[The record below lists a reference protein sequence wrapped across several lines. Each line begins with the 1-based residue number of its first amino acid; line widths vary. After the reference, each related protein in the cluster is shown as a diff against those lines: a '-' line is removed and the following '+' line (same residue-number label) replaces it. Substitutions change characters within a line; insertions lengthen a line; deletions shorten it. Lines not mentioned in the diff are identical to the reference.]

1 MTQERIDIV
10 VSEKGSKQAS
20 QNIAGISKGALTAQ
34 NSIVTLNQALG
45 AIGVGL
51 SINSIKN
58 VLDGYT
64 TMQNAL
70 KQVTTSQEQLNQVT
84 EELYQMSQRTRSS
97 LNDNAEA
104 YRRFALAGRDLGLT
118 QRDVLQFT
126 ESLNQAVKLSG
137 ASGAEASAGII
148 QFSQGLASGA
158 LRGDE
163 LRSVLEQI
171 PAVADVIANSLGVT
185 RGELRKMGEA
195 GTLTSDKIIKAFQEA
210 RVELQE
216 KFAKS
221 TPTIADSFVVVGN
234 SISKY
239 AGELDKAYGISSTV
253 SGILITVANNVDLL
267 AKAIGIATAAWVSY
281 RIAANASVI
290 ASITAAVVGNVVAFL
305 QLASTVRSVSQAM
318 ALLNAVLLVNPLIL
332 LATIVIAAIAALV
345 LFRKEVYEMMKAT
358 TIAGVNVADAF
369 TTMIDVIRGTAYGL
383 INLIK
388 ILLNDVKIEYFKFVD
403 SLSISQDLKDSL
415 LGSVDIDF
423 SLKGK
428 TAADAFNMGFEKA
441 VANGG
446 SKAMIEKSFA
456 GKPSGPDLLGE
467 SLGTKRIV
475 DPNAVKAQEDA
486 IKRQKKLLEDIQGA
500 AYNYKQTM
508 SDLDALLSQGK
519 ITTDQYGDS
528 LLKLKEKLLE
538 NDKTINGGLMR
549 GMIKLQQEFS
559 NLSTISEQ
567 LVTDAFKGMEDA
579 LVNFVSTGKLE
590 IGDLVKSISADFA
603 RLAIRQTITLPLM
616 KAFGFQQGGLV
627 EGYATGGLIKGS
639 GTGLS
644 DSNLAAVSTGE
655 YIVNAAATSR
665 FRPLLDFINS
675 GGTTVSTSTPNVNT
689 TVGGNSTVFAPIV
702 EVNISGGNNS
712 NGVDAQAQ
720 GEAISGAVMKAL
732 EGKFSEWLLKQQ
744 RPGGGLNS
752 QGAY

>member
-34 NSIVTLNQALG
+34 NSIFTLNRALG
-45 AIGVGL
+45 AVGVGL
-51 SINSIKN
+51 SLNSIKN
-58 VLDGYT
+58 TLDGYT
-64 TMQNAL
+64 TMQNAI
-70 KQVTTSQEQLNQVT
+70 KQVTTSQEQLGQVT
-84 EELYQMSQRTRSS
+84 EELFQISQHTRSNM
-97 LNDNAEA
+97 NDNAEA

-148 QFSQGLASGA
+148 QLSQGLASGA

-163 LRSVLEQI
+163 LRSVLEQV

-210 RVELQE
+210 RGELQE

-221 TPTIADSFVVVGN
+221 VPTIGDSFIVVGN
-234 SISKY
+234 AITKY

-253 SGILITVANNVDLL
+253 SGILIAVANNIDLL
-267 AKAIGIATAAWVSY
+267 AKAVGIATAAWVAY
-281 RIAANASVI
+281 RIAANASAIAAI
-290 ASITAAVVGNVVAFL
+290 ASAVVGNVVAFV
-305 QLASTVRSVSQAM
+305 QLASTVRSASQAM
-318 ALLNAVLLVNPLIL
+318 ALLNATLLANPIVLLVSIIG
-332 LATIVIAAIAALV
+332 AAVAAIF
-345 LFRKEVYEMMKAT
+345 LFRKEIWEMMKAT
-358 TIAGVNVADAF
+358 NIAGVNIADAF
-369 TTMIDVIRGTAYGL
+369 ATLIDIVRGYAYGL
-383 INLIK
+383 VNLSK
-388 ILLNDVKIEYFKFVD
+388 ILFNDLKIEYFKFVD
-403 SLSISQDLKDSL
+403 SLNISQSLKDNL

-423 SLKGK
+423 SLRGK

-441 VANGG
+441 AANGG
-446 SKAMIEKSFA
+446 SKAAIDRAFA
-456 GKPSGPDLLGE
+456 DKPAGADTLNQ
-467 SLGTKRIV
+467 SLGTK
-475 DPNAVKAQEDA
+475 AQEEA
-486 IKRQKKLLEDIQGA
+486 LKRQQKLLEDIKGA
-500 AYNYKQTM
+500 AVNYSQTV
-508 SDLDALLSQGK
+508 SDLNALLSQGK
-519 ITTDQYGDS
+519 ISTEEFSDAM
-528 LLKLKEKLLE
+528 LKLKEKLLE

-567 LVTDAFKGMEDA
+567 LVTDAFKGMEDS
-579 LVNFVSTGKLE
+579 LVNFVTTGKLE

-603 RLAIRQTITLPLM
+603 RLAIRQAITLPLM

-644 DSNLAAVSTGE
+644 DSNLAAVSNGE
-655 YIVNAAATSR
+655 YIINAAATAR

-675 GGTTVSTSTPNVNT
+675 GGTSFSTPATSVSTS
-689 TVGGNSTVFAPIV
+689 VGGNTNVFAPVV
-702 EVNISGGNNS
+702 EVSVGNSGGS
-712 NGVDAQAQ
+712 NADPQAQ
-720 GEAISGAVMKAL
+720 GEAISTAVMKAM
-732 EGKFSEWLLKQQ
+732 EAKFSEWLVKQQ
-744 RPGGGLNS
+744 RPGGALNT
-752 QGAY
+752 QGTY